1 MEKCVAA
8 VVEETMDELF
18 EEFFGEAEF
27 ETEESDF

>member
-18 EEFFGEAEF
+18 EEFFGEEEYEAEDSF
-27 ETEESDF
+27 